1 MPKCIIFLLLLS
13 FIAPEIGAQEQP
25 RVENEFSINVIT
37 DPAISRRCQRL
48 LQERNQKVSLR
59 QQLST
64 LLARNQ
70 RLAKIT
76 PPEKKSIMR
85 ELTANRLGISKELR
99 LVNLRIQR
107 YEEDIIRKGCPGI
120 QL

>member
-1 MPKCIIFLLLLS
+1 MTHRLAIITFTLLTLLC
-13 FIAPEIGAQEQP
+13 AKAQEQRQTP
-25 RVENEFSINVIT
+25 NEFSVNVIT
-37 DPAISRRCQRL
+37 DPAISRRCQKL
-48 LQERNQKVSLR
+48 LEDRNHKVELR
-59 QQLST
+59 QKLAT
-64 LLARNQ
+64 LLARNE

-76 PPEKKSIMR
+76 PPEKKSISR
-85 ELTANRLGISKELR
+85 ELKANHLGVSKELR

>member
-1 MPKCIIFLLLLS
+1 MPSRIIFFLLLS
-13 FIAPEIGAQEQP
+13 FIGPSAWAQAPARGQ
-25 RVENEFSINVIT
+25 NEFSVNVIT

-48 LQERNQKVSLR
+48 LQERNEKVSLR
-59 QQLST
+59 QKLST
-64 LLARNQ
+64 LLARNE
-70 RLAKIT
+70 RLAKIA
-76 PPEKKSIMR
+76 PPEKKSIGR
-85 ELTANRLGISKELR
+85 ELHANQLGINKELR